1 MLRIQTIRR
10 LSQLLIVN
18 YPRSLCL
25 TTTINYSSFK
35 FPLFQKQ
42 TRSTLAIVHDR
53 QSNEDNNNNDDN
65 QKPKH
70 FQLRWDL
77 ITSIL
82 VLLGIE
88 DSSSDDRP
96 KDSPLILAIKR
107 GILAKQR
114 KQHHYAEMLL
124 HTALKM
130 AQDLSY
136 TDAETY
142 IFDVMADNYFEKGD
156 YKRAIDLYL
165 EVLTR
170 LSKREDFTQDCE
182 ALIEISIKLSYCY
195 GQLNQ
200 PDSAEKGFQFSID
213 TQLIRTDTFFD
224 DRNGELRS
232 IEWLNNDEQ
241 RNSLAL
247 LGMAYD
253 YYSKHLEKLSSKLL
267 DRALIYRTKA
277 LKISIIVNGNEHQQ
291 TLILE
296 NDIAD
301 LYARMEKFNHAKRY
315 LRNAIDKAQEMQ
327 LIDLLPILYMN
338 LASIYCQNNRPDLAK
353 KYCHQTMD
361 IVSKWPKQS
370 SNDKFEQ
377 LLTEKERTKL
387 MEKCEL
393 CLNGQRFY

>member
-1 MLRIQTIRR
+1 MIRIQTFQR
-10 LSQLLIVN
+10 LSQLIVN
-18 YPRSLCL
+18 NQRLL
-25 TTTINYSSFK
+25 AIVDSSFK
-35 FPLFQKQ
+35 FPSFLVH
-42 TRSTLAIVHDR
+42 RSRSNIVNIVHDR
-53 QSNEDNNNNDDN
+53 QQNEDNYFR
-65 QKPKH
+65 QPKR

-77 ITSIL
+77 ITTIL

-88 DSSSDDRP
+88 DSSDRP
-96 KDSPLILAIKR
+96 KDSPLIMTIKR

-156 YKRAIDLYL
+156 YSRAIELYL
-165 EVLTR
+165 EVLSR

-182 ALIEISIKLSYCY
+182 ALIEISIKMAYCY
-195 GQLNQ
+195 GRLNQ
-200 PDSAEKGFQFSID
+200 TDSAEKGFQFSID
-213 TQLIRTDTFFD
+213 TQLIRTEPFFD
-224 DRNGELRS
+224 DRKDELRS
-232 IEWLNNDEQ
+232 IEKLNDDEQ

-267 DRALIYRTKA
+267 DRALIYRSKA
-277 LKISIIVNGNEHQQ
+277 LKISILVNGNDHQQ
-291 TLILE
+291 TLVLE

-301 LYARMEKFNHAKRY
+301 LYARMEKYNQAKRY
-315 LRNAIDKAQEMQ
+315 LRSAIDKAQDMQ
-327 LIDLLPILYMN
+327 LIDLLPVFYMN
-338 LASIYCQNNRPDLAK
+338 LAAIYCQDNRPDLAK
-353 KYCHQTMD
+353 KFCRQTMN
-361 IVSKWPKQS
+361 IVSEWSKESS

-377 LLTEKERTKL
+377 LLTEKERLQL

-393 CLNGQRFY
+393 CLNGLRFY